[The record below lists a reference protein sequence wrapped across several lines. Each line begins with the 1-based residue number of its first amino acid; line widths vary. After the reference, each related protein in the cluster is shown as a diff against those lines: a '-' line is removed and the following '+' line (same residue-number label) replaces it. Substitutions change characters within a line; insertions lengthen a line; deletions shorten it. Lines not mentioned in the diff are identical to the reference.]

1 MVQGGAD
8 AVRRNAS
15 RHTPAISA
23 SPRIENPKIG
33 VVPEIRAFV
42 MHHQTKSSPIITLI
56 ETGLLSAQSA
66 RELRGNPSFICF
78 SIRTQ
83 DVLLPDV
90 RLHTVKRW

>member
-1 MVQGGAD
+1 MVQGGACCQ
-8 AVRRNAS
+8 AKCKSTHS
-15 RHTPAISA
+15 RHFCFA
-23 SPRIENPKIG
+23 SDRNPKIG
-33 VVPEIRAFV
+33 VFPEIRAFV

-66 RELRGNPSFICF
+66 RELRRNPSFICF

-83 DVLLPDV
+83 DVLLPGV